1 MPFVVSGVTAV
12 GLDKIKPVVVAGGGP
27 REGKIVLAA
36 VGLGSDTTA
45 HGRIPRGR
53 HGAHPGKSLA
63 VGRFGRFGWIGTKTG
78 REHLGKHDQVGRRKV
93 RNQLFGPAAV
103 GPRVFPADIGLE
115 QRYLHTG
122 Y

>member
-12 GLDKIKPVVVAGGGP
+12 GLDKIKPVVV
-27 REGKIVLAA
+27 AA

-63 VGRFGRFGWIGTKTG
+63 IGRFGRFGWIGTKTG
-78 REHLGKHDQVGRRKV
+78 REHLGKHDQVGRRKI
-93 RNQLFGPAAV
+93 RNQFFGPAAV